1 MAKKVEDPKAEESNR
16 SATGPRTESGKKRAS
31 RNATKFGIFSK
42 ETLLQGESRAEFET
56 LRKGLWKSKQ
66 PGDEFEGILLDK
78 MVSNLW
84 RQRRVLIAEG
94 AEIRRNSEFVESD
107 RRQKELEEAEEVSQ
121 KVYEKVF
128 PKFVPEP
135 VGLMWSIENP
145 DVLERCIELLLE
157 LQQGIKANGFDNE
170 QDELL
175 LKSIYGDPGVVHL
188 RQTLQDE
195 YVTWFCTAEV
205 TEEKRAQEGYAT
217 PEQCVRIVLRAV
229 GAEIRRLEQYQEK
242 RESIE
247 SERGKVEI
255 LRQCVPDSPGLDR
268 LLRYASSLERAFD
281 RVLTQFDHAQ
291 RIRKEQSPAPEG
303 GR

>member
-1 MAKKVEDPKAEESNR
+1 MA
-16 SATGPRTESGKKRAS
+16 
-31 RNATKFGIFSK
+31 I
-42 ETLLQGESRAEFET
+42 
-56 LRKGLWKSKQ
+56 
-66 PGDEFEGILLDK
+66 
-78 MVSNLW
+78 NLW
-84 RQRRVLIAEG
+84 RQRRVLIAEC
-94 AEIRRNSEFVESD
+94 AEIRRNSEFVEFD
-107 RRQKELEEAEEVSQ
+107 RRQKELKEAEDLSHKLSKEVNRRW
-121 KVYEKVF
+121 VD
-128 PKFVPEP
+128 VPA
-135 VGLMWSIENP
+135 GLMWSIENQE
-145 DVLERCIELLLE
+145 VLERCIELLLE
-157 LQQGIKANGFDNE
+157 LQQRIKAKGFDKA

-175 LKSIYGDPGVVHL
+175 LRTIYGDPGVVHL

-281 RVLTQFDHAQ
+281 RVLTQFDNAQ
-291 RIRKEQSPAPEG
+291 QIRREQSPAPG
-303 GR
+303 GSR

>member
-1 MAKKVEDPKAEESNR
+1 LLYITVELTDQRVAIFGSRFRKLVDKGFDLLTAGISKGAG
-16 SATGPRTESGKKRAS
+16 ATVVG
-31 RNATKFGIFSK
+31 GI
-42 ETLLQGESRAEFET
+42 
-56 LRKGLWKSKQ
+56 
-66 PGDEFEGILLDK
+66 
-78 MVSNLW
+78 
-84 RQRRVLIAEG
+84 
-94 AEIRRNSEFVESD
+94 
-107 RRQKELEEAEEVSQ
+107 
-121 KVYEKVF
+121 
-128 PKFVPEP
+128 
-135 VGLMWSIENP
+135 GLMWSIENP

-157 LQQGIKANGFDNE
+157 LQQGIKANGFDKE

-229 GAEIRRLEQYQEK
+229 GAEIRRLEQYQQK

-281 RVLTQFDHAQ
+281 RVLTQFDRAQ
-291 RIRKEQSPAPEG
+291 QIRREQSPAPG
-303 GR
+303 GSR

>member
-1 MAKKVEDPKAEESNR
+1 MVSKPHDPESAASNR
-16 SATGPRTESGKKRAS
+16 NATGPRTENGKKRSS
-31 RNATKFGIFSK
+31 RNATKFGIFSR
-42 ETLLQGESRAEFET
+42 ETLLDGESRAEYES
-56 LRKGLWKSKQ
+56 LRDGLWRSKR
-66 PGDEFEGILLDK
+66 PENDFEEILLDR
-78 MVSNLW
+78 MASNLW
-84 RQRRVLIAEG
+84 RQRRVLIAER
-94 AEIRRNSEFVESD
+94 AEIRRNSEFVEFD

-157 LQQGIKANGFDNE
+157 LQQGIKANGFDKE

-229 GAEIRRLEQYQEK
+229 GAEIRRLEQYQQK

-281 RVLTQFDHAQ
+281 RVLTQFDRAQ
-291 RIRKEQSPAPEG
+291 QIRREQSPAPG
-303 GR
+303 GSR